1 MSQIEINNT
10 INSVNVESTFN
21 TVDVNNDISNVL
33 VIPQQITNV
42 VEIITP
48 GPQGPPGPLAIFDS
62 GSYVTTSS
70 FNAFTASY
78 NTGSF
83 LGSFTGSLF
92 GTSSYTLIASQSQ
105 NSISASYALT
115 ASYLEGYIS
124 PFPYT
129 GSAIITGS
137 LEVIGNQTIRGN
149 LIVQGTTTTIS
160 SSVLEISDQ
169 FILLA
174 SGSLTDIDGGII
186 IQSSTNGLGH
196 AFGYAA
202 PENRWVLQS
211 SLSNLSTSFG
221 TIDGYMNSTQYGSQ
235 SALPAN
241 PSYGGATY
249 GYGNMYITTDT
260 EEIFIWV

>member
-33 VIPQQITNV
+33 VVPQQITSV
-42 VEIITP
+42 VEVITP
-48 GPQGPPGPLAIFDS
+48 GPQGPPGPP
-62 GSYVTTSS
+62 GSSSIADTGSFVTTSS
-70 FNAFTASY
+70 FNAFTSSY

-83 LGSFTGSLF
+83 LGSFTGSLY
-92 GTSSYTLIASQSQ
+92 GTASWAESSSF
-105 NSISASYALT
+105 ALT
-115 ASYLEGYIS
+115 ASYLSGYVS

-137 LEVIGNQTIRGN
+137 LEVIGNQIINGN
-149 LIVQGTTTTIS
+149 LTVQGTTTTIS

-174 SGSLTDIDGGII
+174 SGSITDIDGGII
-186 IQSSTNGLGH
+186 IQSSNNGLGH
-196 AFGYAA
+196 AFGYAT

-211 SLSNLSTSFG
+211 SLSNLSTSFSSV
-221 TIDGYMNSTQYGSQ
+221 DGYINTTEYGLL

-241 PSYGGATY
+241 PSYGGSSY
-249 GYGNMYITTDT
+249 GYGNMYVTTDT
-260 EEIFIWV
+260 DEIFIWA